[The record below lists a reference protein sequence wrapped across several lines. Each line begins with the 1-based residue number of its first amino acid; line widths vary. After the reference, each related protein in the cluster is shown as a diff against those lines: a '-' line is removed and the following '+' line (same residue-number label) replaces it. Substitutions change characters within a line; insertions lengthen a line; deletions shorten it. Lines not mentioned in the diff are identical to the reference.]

1 MSGGQLQPLL
11 LLTSPL
17 GDDTLPIQQST
28 LHGVALHAQEDIS
41 RPFAVSL
48 TVVSTE
54 RAISPSELVY
64 QSVSLAI
71 RKQPHADR
79 YFNGIVRSMSAVGLA
94 QRSRWMYRLDI
105 RPRLWFMS
113 QSEDCRI
120 FQNQTAQDIL
130 QTLFAEHGVSP
141 VDFHIY
147 GSKPVREYT
156 TQYNETDLDFVQR
169 LLRESGWFYYFE
181 HTKTTHTLIIT
192 DRNQSFSPIAHP
204 PHWVIHAGNNVD
216 IFDEWH
222 ESQGTAY
229 GEVMLQ
235 DYDPTRPSAPV
246 YGQQT
251 TTLATAGAAT
261 RTVFNWPA
269 LTLDNQIAADRAK
282 FGIESAEAESSL
294 RQGHGFDQEFCP
306 GYRFTLAKDPFTE
319 AEGIDYALR
328 SVTHDAVD
336 ETWIGGGSKPHYENT
351 FTAFLQSTPWREP
364 ARNTRP
370 VMAGIFS
377 AIVLG
382 NEGEEIHADS
392 LGRIKVRLLFDRRKD
407 TVASMATWVRVM
419 QPWSGNTWGW
429 QHLPRVGGEVAVSFM
444 DGDPD
449 KPVVVGSFY
458 NQNMRPV
465 FPIPEEQTRQGF
477 RSRSTLHG
485 TTQDFSELSF
495 DDRKGEELL
504 YMHAQKQMTT
514 EVEQDQSLTV
524 GQDRTVAVARDET
537 VTVTR
542 NHSLTSE
549 TGEVT
554 IEAAV
559 ALTLKV
565 GANVISMTPAGIK
578 INGIAIGMMA
588 DAALSMTSPMISQ
601 QSEGI
606 VSTTAAGTILLD
618 APDIFSTVEVIP
630 SPEEVAVEDAEVD
643 AAVTAATEAT

>member
-41 RPFAVSL
+41 RPFELTL

-64 QSVSLAI
+64 QSVGLTI
-71 RKQPHADR
+71 RKTPHSDR
-79 YFNGIVRSMSAVGLA
+79 YFNGIVQSMSAVGLA
-94 QRSRWMYRLDI
+94 LRSRWMYRLDI
-105 RPRLWFMS
+105 RPRLWFLS
-113 QSEDCRI
+113 QTEDCRI
-120 FQNQTAQDIL
+120 FQNKTVEEIL
-130 QTLFAEHGVSP
+130 QTIFSEHNVSP
-141 VDFHIY
+141 VEFRIY

-156 TQYNETDLDFVQR
+156 TQYNETDLDFAER
-169 LLRESGWFYYFE
+169 LMRESGWFYTFK
-181 HTKTTHTLIIT
+181 HTKSTHTLVIT
-192 DRNQSFSPIAHP
+192 DRNQSFKTVSNP

-216 IFDEWH
+216 VFDEWH
-222 ESQGTAY
+222 ESQATAY
-229 GEVMLQ
+229 GEVLLQ

-251 TTLATAGAAT
+251 ATSPAAGSST
-261 RTVFNWPA
+261 RKVFNGPA
-269 LTLDNQIAADRAK
+269 LTLDNQTAADRAR
-282 FGIESAEAESSL
+282 FGIESSEATSSL
-294 RQGHGFDQEFCP
+294 RRGHGFDQEFCP
-306 GYRFTLAKDPFTE
+306 GFRFTLAKDPFTE
-319 AEGIDYALR
+319 AEGIDYAIR

-336 ETWIGGGSKPHYENT
+336 ETWIGGGQKPHYENS
-351 FTAFLQSTPWREP
+351 FTAFLQSTSWREP

-382 NEGEEIHADS
+382 NEGEEIHADA

-465 FPIPEEQTRQGF
+465 FAIPEEQTKQGF
-477 RSRSTLHG
+477 RSRSTLNG

-495 DDRKGEELL
+495 DDRKGEELFYL
-504 YMHAQKQMTT
+504 HAQKQMTT

-524 GQDRTVAVARDET
+524 GRDRTVVVEQDET

-542 NHSLTSE
+542 NHSLTSK

-565 GANVISMTPAGIK
+565 GENTISMTPAGIK
-578 INGIAIGMMA
+578 INGVAIGVVA
-588 DAALSMTSPMISQ
+588 DAALSMTSPMINL

-606 VSTTAAGTILLD
+606 VSTTAAGMILMD
-618 APDIFSTVEVIP
+618 APDIFSTVPVIP
-630 SPEEVAVEDAEVD
+630 NPEEVAIESAEIDAT
-643 AAVTAATEAT
+643 VTAATEAT